1 MLLPSLNN
9 DVDAL
14 NWLRKVSIA
23 WFLGLKMIEVTEKS
37 KEGSKY
43 HVPNLERALSVIE
56 LLAVHSAG
64 LTLSEIVKILLLP
77 KNSIF
82 RITMTLLDNGYLSRD
97 DDTKKFVLT
106 RKLMAIGCK
115 AVSEYSLVETAFG
128 IMRQLRDVVRET
140 VLIGTIARNE
150 LIVLEQAPG
159 THPFKFMLDI
169 GSRIPLNAA
178 APAKAIMAYLPEK
191 QLNDLLNVMDFT
203 QFNQRTITTATGCR
217 AELQE
222 VRKLGYAIDR
232 AEQLD
237 GVHCIGAPVF
247 DRYGYPVASIW
258 TTGPSKRLPE
268 SIFAALGEQVREHA
282 DQISQRLGYLLPDKT
297 D

>member
-1 MLLPSLNN
+1 
-9 DVDAL
+9 
-14 NWLRKVSIA
+14 
-23 WFLGLKMIEVTEKS
+23 MIEIKEKS
-37 KEGSKY
+37 DQGSKY

-56 LLAVHSAG
+56 LLAGHSTG
-64 LTLSEIVKILLLP
+64 LTLSEIVKALSLP

-82 RITMTLLDNGYLSRD
+82 RITMTLLDTGYLSREE
-97 DDTKKFVLT
+97 DTKKFVLT
-106 RKLMAIGCK
+106 RKLMAIGCT
-115 AVSEYSLVETAFG
+115 AISEYSLVETAFD

-150 LIVLEQAPG
+150 LVVLEQAPG

-191 QLNDLLNVMDFT
+191 QLSDLLSVMDFT
-203 QFNQRTITTATGCR
+203 QFNQRTITTAAGCR
-217 AELQE
+217 AELEE

-232 AEQLD
+232 AEQLE
-237 GVHCIGAPVF
+237 GVHCIGAPIF
-247 DRYGYPVASIW
+247 DKYGYPVASIW
-258 TTGPSKRLPE
+258 TTGPSKRLTE
-268 SIFAALGEQVREHA
+268 NLFEALGQQIREHA
-282 DQISQRLGYLLPDKT
+282 DQISQRLGYIVPDEK